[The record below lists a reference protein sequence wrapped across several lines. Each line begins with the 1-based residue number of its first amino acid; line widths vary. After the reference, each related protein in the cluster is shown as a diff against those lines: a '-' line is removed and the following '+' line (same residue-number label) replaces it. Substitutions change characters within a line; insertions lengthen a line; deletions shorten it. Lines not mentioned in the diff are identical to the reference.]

1 MNPLLLASA
10 CFGSWRALSFL
21 LNRQDH
27 YGPPADAVATQAFTE
42 LLAGD
47 DTSSPAAPHQ
57 EASDV
62 EEGADHTAT
71 TRAWPP
77 TAAPPLLE
85 GVTVDGDTALHVL
98 ATCGDGDSFLRSAD
112 IAYRRASY
120 LLAAQNGKGDTPLH
134 CAARAGRPRMVAH
147 LIALASGGEDGGGGS
162 GERLKEVV
170 RKENGRKE
178 TALHDA
184 VRHGSKHTVD
194 LLMEADSELAL
205 FPKQGTSPLYLA
217 VLLER
222 LDIAKSLYVMS
233 GGNLSYSGPNGQN
246 ALHAA
251 VLRGQGTVQH

>member
-1 MNPLLLASA
+1 
-10 CFGSWRALSFL
+10 
-21 LNRQDH
+21 
-27 YGPPADAVATQAFTE
+27 
-42 LLAGD
+42 
-47 DTSSPAAPHQ
+47 
-57 EASDV
+57 
-62 EEGADHTAT
+62 
-71 TRAWPP
+71 
-77 TAAPPLLE
+77 
-85 GVTVDGDTALHVL
+85 
-98 ATCGDGDSFLRSAD
+98 
-112 IAYRRASY
+112 
-120 LLAAQNGKGDTPLH
+120 
-134 CAARAGRPRMVAH
+134 MVAR

-162 GERLKEVV
+162 GERFKEVV

-184 VRHGSKHTVD
+184 VRHGNKPTVD

-246 ALHAA
+246 VLHAA